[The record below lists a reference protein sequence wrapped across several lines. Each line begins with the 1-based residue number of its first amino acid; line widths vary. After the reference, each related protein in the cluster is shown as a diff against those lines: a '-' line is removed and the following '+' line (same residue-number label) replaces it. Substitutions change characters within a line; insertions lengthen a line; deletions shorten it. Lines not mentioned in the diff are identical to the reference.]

1 MKRLLAI
8 LKSAPVIIAGAV
20 ILLACSVEILN
31 ASWAQKAEYYVYNVR
46 VRFAQRHFQNST
58 ATNLG
63 FVCIT
68 DQTIEAVNNGSL
80 GFQYG
85 LYWPRHVYGRALE
98 ELTAEG
104 ARAVAFDVLFAE
116 PRPDHQ
122 PIILTDGTSIGSD
135 EYFARAI
142 RKSKSV
148 ILSSDEGVMPISLLA
163 TNAWDVGNISMECDL
178 DGVLRR
184 DIPFVDYKVWHP
196 AILRSAAELG
206 ADLNRIRMEKG
217 KLILVRDRAEGTRE
231 DPKFVELPLDAEG
244 RIDTAVAFPADWF
257 PAGSSRLIRPFIMRR
272 VWSMG
277 ILLAARELGLDLAH
291 PILDRAKG
299 RLTLNGTNG
308 VSRTIPL
315 DTSGHFLINWTIRPE
330 DNALTKGALEE
341 LLRCYNARLKGEQMT
356 NRWRGKLVLIGSIA
370 TGNDLTDLGATPLSS
385 HTYLASK
392 HWNIANSIITNQ
404 FIMPCSRALK
414 LILII
419 CVGILTALVTWK
431 SQPLVGALVILAF
444 LSIYIMGAFW
454 LLGAHHF
461 WLPVA
466 TPLLVSCVLM
476 HVCLVTYL
484 VRVEQVEQ
492 RRVKT
497 AFSKVLA
504 PKIVNTLLTQKVE
517 LGGTRRELT
526 VFFADIRGFTE
537 LTDSFQTRAEDY
549 VRERNLSQKE
559 AEAYFDSQAKIVLQT
574 VSQCLGIIAETIKRH
589 DGTLDKYIGDCVM
602 AFWGAPTADPRHAL
616 HCVRTAIDAHRAVQA
631 FNERRVVENKRIE
644 GENMLRVADDLPPK
658 PQLPLISL
666 GTGINTGVSIAGF
679 MGSERDI
686 LNYTVFGREINLAAR
701 LEGISGHGRI
711 LIGESTYLALKR
723 DDPELAETCVELEPF
738 KVKGFR
744 NKVKAYEVPWKEEED
759 TDVEPI

>member
-20 ILLACSVEILN
+20 ILLACSVEIFR

-46 VRFAQRHFQNST
+46 VRFAQRHFQKPA

-80 GFQYG
+80 GFRYG
-85 LYWPRHVYGRALE
+85 LYWPRHVYGRVLE
-98 ELTAEG
+98 ELREEG
-104 ARAVAFDVLFAE
+104 AKKVAFDVLFSEA
-116 PRPDHQ
+116 RPDHQ
-122 PIILTDGTSIGSD
+122 PVVLSDGTTVGSD
-135 EYFARAI
+135 EYFAQAI

-148 ILSSDEGVMPISLLA
+148 ILSADEGVMPIPLLV
-163 TNAWDVGNISMECDL
+163 TNACGIGNISMECDL

-184 DIPFVDYKVWHP
+184 DVPFVDYKIWHP

-206 ADLNRIRMEKG
+206 CDLNRIRMEKG
-217 KLILVRDRAEGTRE
+217 KLILVRDRAEGTSD
-231 DPKFVELPLDAEG
+231 DPKYIELPMDSGG
-244 RIDTAVAFPADWF
+244 RIDASVAFPADWF
-257 PAGSSRLIRPFIMRR
+257 PPGSPKKIKPFTVRR

-277 ILLAARELGLDLAH
+277 IMLAASELGLDLEH
-291 PILDRAKG
+291 PVLDRAGG

-315 DTSGHFLINWTIRPE
+315 DSSGHFLINWSIRPE
-330 DNALTKGALEE
+330 DDILTKGALEE
-341 LLRCYNARLKGEQMT
+341 LLRCYGLRMKGKVIPDY
-356 NRWRGKLVLIGSIA
+356 WRGKLVLIGSIA
-370 TGNDLTDLGATPLSS
+370 TGNDLTDLGTTPLGS
-385 HTYLASK
+385 HTYLVSK
-392 HWNIANSIITNQ
+392 HWNVANSVITNQ
-404 FIMPCSRALK
+404 FITPCGRDLK
-414 LILII
+414 LALIMG
-419 CVGILTALVTWK
+419 VGLLTALVTWK
-431 SQPLVGALVILAF
+431 CQPLVGALVIMAF
-444 LSIYIMGAFW
+444 LFFYVVVAFW
-454 LLGAHHF
+454 LFGVQHF

-466 TPLLVSCVLM
+466 TPLLLSCVLM
-476 HVCLVTYL
+476 HVCMVTYL

-504 PKIVNTLLTQKVE
+504 PKIVNTLLTQKVA
-517 LGGTRRELT
+517 LGGARRELT

-537 LTDSFQTRAEDY
+537 LTDTFQTRAEEY
-549 VRERNLSQKE
+549 VREHNLSTKE

-616 HCVRTAIDAHRAVQA
+616 HCVRTAIDAQRAVQA
-631 FNERRVVENKRIE
+631 FNDRRVLENKRIE
-644 GENMLRVADDLPPK
+644 SENALRIADGLPPW

-666 GTGINTGVSIAGF
+666 GTGINTGISIAGF
-679 MGSERDI
+679 MGSEKDI

-723 DDPELAETCVELEPF
+723 DDPELAVTCVELEPF

-744 NKVKAYEVPWKEEED
+744 DEVKAYEVPWRDEENAL
-759 TDVEPI
+759 